1 MNKII
6 IVASIFVSSFL
17 LSSCMLGVF
26 TATTT
31 AGMALAKNRTVGD
44 TIDDVTIATKIKKAF
59 LTEGFTSLYA
69 KINTEVMQGRVLYT
83 GSVETEEDMMQAVEI
98 AWRQQGVKEVVNELT
113 IEDYR
118 SKMPQYLKDSYIT
131 TLVKTKIIANR
142 NIRAVN
148 YTIVTHRNTVYL
160 FGVARS
166 EEELQTAADLAAQVS
181 GVEKVVS
188 HIRIS
193 NSDIREMS
201 QSEPYKD

>member
-1 MNKII
+1 
-6 IVASIFVSSFL
+6 
-17 LSSCMLGVF
+17 MLGVF